1 MWNIEVKNDK
11 GSDRVR
17 DIRKVIGGSEAK
29 FDKSSGDLELEKL
42 KKELDQE
49 TKGGG
54 RELWS
59 LERSSQDVREVV
71 GDFEEGFME
80 AKS

>member
-1 MWNIEVKNDK
+1 MWNIVVENDK

-17 DIRKVIGGSEAK
+17 EIGKVIGGPEEK
-29 FDKSSGDLELEKL
+29 FEKSSGDLELEKL

-49 TKGGG
+49 TKGEG

-59 LERSSQDVREVV
+59 LERSSQDVREGVR
-71 GDFEEGFME
+71 DF
-80 AKS
+80 